1 MARPRTLTDEERHAK
16 KLTYRHR
23 YNERH
28 REEIRAKARA
38 EYAKNRKEPQKR
50 GRKPSPIVY
59 ALYRGDEFID
69 IGTKYELSAKY
80 GISPVTIAWCS
91 TPTGKRLFYEHGATG
106 LTSVNLTI
114 LEGVDL

>member
-1 MARPRTLTDEERHAK
+1 MARPRTLTDEERRLH
-16 KLTYRHR
+16 KLASRKRYR
-23 YNERH
+23 ERH
-28 REEIRAKARA
+28 KGEKAP
-38 EYAKNRKEPQKR
+38 RKV

-80 GISPVTIAWCS
+80 GIDIKTIAWCS